1 MAVGGGV
8 AGSRVDVGVSGVR
21 VIVAVLPGGA
31 GVGVTVAGGVIRRSS
46 FCPGWMMEADVSPF
60 HASNSDKVIS

>member
-1 MAVGGGV
+1 MALGDRV
-8 AGSRVDVGVSGVR
+8 ASLRVDVGVTGVR

-31 GVGVTVAGGVIRRSS
+31 GVGVTVAGGVMRRSS

-60 HASNSDKVIS
+60 HASISDKLIS